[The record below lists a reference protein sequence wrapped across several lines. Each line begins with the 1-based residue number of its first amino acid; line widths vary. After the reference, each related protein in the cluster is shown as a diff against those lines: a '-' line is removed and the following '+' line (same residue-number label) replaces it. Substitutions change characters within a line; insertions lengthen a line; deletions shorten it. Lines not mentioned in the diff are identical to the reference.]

1 MIGFEALPDIP
12 MDKGHTLDQ
21 QTGRFRTVKEGVPE
35 LVKNSKDQY
44 SRLGIREKNL
54 RQIVVL
60 ISPDGRHL
68 GVLDFAGARETDFEG
83 WKTWSS
89 RTAGRAALGEDIE
102 AGHGNGGKSF
112 MVQGAK
118 REAYMA
124 SGAGGSLTK
133 MGFKNDEP
141 SLRYRPGWF
150 KREDGKLVRSV
161 PDTNPSA
168 TLANELAP
176 FGLTVSDLPAPARM
190 AFEARKSFTIVHLDG
205 VTEWVDAPLRG
216 REELI
221 FTVPERLRTHPQ
233 ASLTIES
240 CPVWV
245 LRGKNPLAHS
255 PLSYA
260 LPEPFAGLEEPIT
273 EPVPTSL
280 KDPESGETIP
290 IPRSPGSTPTL
301 TLNTSASHLRTTDK
315 YKALNVIRIRD
326 ARNVAATWS
335 VADLA
340 PIATSAYILGTL
352 RYPEL
357 PADSLVGNERQQLAD
372 TPLARA
378 LREWTAEKVRELA
391 ARIQRLQASRDSPKD
406 RSATN
411 EALGRLRDLM
421 RKYLSAELES
431 GPTTSAAGGSGGGRE
446 GRHRKPYAEPVTKIV
461 LEPDNPVLTLAL
473 GATIPLRCSFQA
485 GSEGKEVPAHSVEVT
500 PMAQGVP
507 VLSLLAGLEIKGVQ
521 VGTTRF
527 KLRTTDGRVESN
539 EIELSVVDVRGL
551 RIDPP
556 TELLKQGEKRKLNV
570 VATLADGT
578 LLTDLVHEVSVDEPD
593 MGRIGRMAVF
603 TAGGHPGTAT
613 VRIRYGPGESQFA
626 TASIPIGE
634 EKVMR
639 EKGSRGADIPHI
651 VLCGHEAPGF
661 EDRPLDQRILMPG
674 PQMPTIIDYD
684 PLWQDE
690 QGRNKVIWINPES
703 VEARKVRGSRGS
715 SGAMGLRTV
724 TFRQFL
730 AQKCFE
736 VLQRLKVSIE
746 VGDDSQTSVEF
757 FQHLA
762 AAELETVGFLDA
774 AYELVDH
781 LEGD

>member
-1 MIGFEALPDIP
+1 MIGFEALPEIP

-21 QTGRFRTVKEGVPE
+21 QTGRFRTVKEGAPE

-44 SRLGIREKNL
+44 SRLGVRDKNL

-68 GVLDFAGARETDFEG
+68 GVLDFAGAKESDFEG

-89 RTAGRAALGEDIE
+89 RTAGRTSLGEDIE

-118 REAYMA
+118 REAYMCSSTA
-124 SGAGGSLTK
+124 HLLTK

-150 KREDGKLVRSV
+150 KREDGKILRCV
-161 PDTNPSA
+161 PDTDPST

-176 FGLTVSDLPAPARM
+176 FGLAFSDLPAPART

-205 VTEWVDAPLRG
+205 VTEWVDASPRG

-221 FTVPERLRTHPQ
+221 FLVPERLRTHPQ
-233 ASLTIES
+233 SSLTVES
-240 CPVWV
+240 CTVWV
-245 LRGKNPLAHS
+245 LRGKSLLTHS
-255 PLSYA
+255 PLGYT
-260 LPEPFAGLEEPIT
+260 LPEPYPSLEKPISHV
-273 EPVPTSL
+273 VPTSL
-280 KDPESGETIP
+280 KDPDSGQMIP
-290 IPRSPGSTPTL
+290 IPRAGESNPML
-301 TLNTSASHLRTTDK
+301 VLNTSANHLRTTDK

-340 PIATSAYILGTL
+340 PVASSAYILGTL
-352 RYPEL
+352 RYAEL

-372 TPLARA
+372 TPLVRA
-378 LREWTAEKVRELA
+378 LRAWTSERVRDLA
-391 ARIQRLQASRDSPKD
+391 AQIQRLQASRDSPKD

-411 EALGRLRDLM
+411 DALGRLRDLM

-431 GPTTSAAGGSGGGRE
+431 GPTAGGVGGSGGGRD
-446 GRHRKPYAEPVTKIV
+446 GHKRKPFGEPVTKIV
-461 LEPDNPVLTLAL
+461 LEPDNVVLTLAL

-485 GSEGKEVPAHSVEVT
+485 GSEGKQVPAHSVEVT
-500 PMAQGVP
+500 PIAQGVP
-507 VLSLLAGLEIKGVQ
+507 VLSLLPGLEIKGVQ
-521 VGTTRF
+521 VGTTRL
-527 KLRTTDGRVESN
+527 KLRTAEGGVESN
-539 EIELSVVDVRGL
+539 EIEVRVVELQTL

-570 VATLADGT
+570 VATLSDGT
-578 LLTDLVHEVSVDEPD
+578 LLTDMVHEVSVDEPE
-593 MGRIGRMAVF
+593 MGRLGRRAVF
-603 TAGGHPGTAT
+603 TAGGHAGSAT
-613 VRIRYGPGESQFA
+613 VRIRYGPVESQFA
-626 TASIPIGE
+626 ASSILIGE
-634 EKVMR
+634 EKVVHER
-639 EKGSRGADIPHI
+639 GSRGADIPHI
-651 VLCGHEAPGF
+651 ILCGHEAPGF
-661 EDRPLDQRILMPG
+661 EERPSDQRTLMPG

-684 PLWQDE
+684 PLWQDDD
-690 QGRNKVIWINPES
+690 GRNKVIWINPES
-703 VEARKVRGSRGS
+703 AEALKVRGSRGS
-715 SGAMGLRTV
+715 SGAMGLRTI

-736 VLQRLKVSIE
+736 VLQRLKVAIE
-746 VGDDSQTSVEF
+746 VGDDAQTSVEF
-757 FQHLA
+757 FSRLA
-762 AAELETVGFLDA
+762 QAELDTVSFLDA
-774 AYELVDH
+774 AYELVDQ
-781 LEGD
+781 LEGE